1 MSQSALCDAL
11 VDPFSVI
18 CRLERE
24 ASSRSQPLLTMLSR
38 VHRQTVGQRRVLY
51 DTQDHVLYII
61 ILTKG
66 RIVTV

>member
-11 VDPFSVI
+11 VDTFSVI
-18 CRLERE
+18 CRPERE

-38 VHRQTVGQRRVLY
+38 VHRQTIGQRRVLY
-51 DTQDHVLYII
+51 DTEEHVLII

-66 RIVTV
+66 LIA